1 MLSYRHAFHA
11 GNHADILKHSV
22 LVNIFESLNQK
33 DKPYTVFDTHAGSG
47 IYNLDD
53 ERALKTNEAADGIIK
68 LLKKMDNIDF
78 PESLSNYYKITDL
91 YKRHKEYPGS
101 VEFEKIFTTP
111 ESTHIVFELNNS
123 EIDTLKSNLN
133 RDPRI
138 LLNHP
143 DSNIQTKPDNTTSTS
158 NICVNP
164 CKSVAKPLVKSAVK
178 SIVKH
183 SDGLSGVISM
193 SPPKI
198 KRGLV
203 LIDPSYEEKNDYKL
217 AEETVVKL
225 HKKWNVAVIALW
237 YPLLAHRS
245 IEIEAMKNSIIANAK
260 AANENTNIMDARLL
274 VNKPDSHTETSLK
287 ENAGPP
293 RLYGSGMLVINF
305 PWKLD
310 EKTKDNLSYITN
322 AIYKNGC
329 PSFEVNV
336 Y

>member
-33 DKPYTVFDTHAGSG
+33 DKPYSVFDTHAGSG
-47 IYNLDD
+47 IYSLDD
-53 ERALKTNEAADGIIK
+53 ERALKTNEANEGIIE

-101 VEFEKIFTTP
+101 VEFEKIFTNP
-111 ESTHIVFELNNS
+111 EGTHTVFELNTS
-123 EIDTLKSNLN
+123 EIKPLTENLK
-133 RDPRI
+133 RAPRI

-143 DSNIQTKPDNTTSTS
+143 TPTNSTTSTNNNTYTQTNS
-158 NICVNP
+158 NNTNSNL
-164 CKSVAKPLVKSAVK
+164 CKSVKSV
-178 SIVKH
+178 SNF
-183 SDGLSGVISM
+183 SDGLKGILSLT
-193 SPPKI
+193 PPKI

-225 HKKWNVAVIALW
+225 HKKWNVGIIALW
-237 YPLLAHRS
+237 YPLLAHRA

-260 AANENTNIMDARLL
+260 AQNENTNIMDARLL
-274 VNKPDSHTETSLK
+274 VNKPDSHTETSLE

-293 RLYGSGMLVINF
+293 RLYGSGMLIINF

-329 PSFEVNV
+329 PSYEVNM